1 MFYKPLPVDARVTL
15 EQQSQILGS
24 TTKNSSKSEDFL
36 IEYLEPRTSANID
49 DLSALF
55 KKVLPIQNICV
66 ISFLF
71 QYKNVSCYF
80 RTYP

>member
-55 KKVLPIQNICV
+55 KKVPIQNIFYLFSSTK
-66 ISFLF
+66 IFLVTLELTLE
-71 QYKNVSCYF
+71 KC
-80 RTYP
+80 